1 MISVLDQFDYRGKKQ
16 NFKRDAF
23 DTIADMVA
31 FSENYLPPV
40 FETYCYEDGNKYR
53 YRETNDVDP
62 VLGKWR
68 VVTEGGMS
76 ELPTASATVKG
87 GVKIGEGLTMEG
99 ETLKADVQ
107 SDENFTTELKEK
119 LESIDMSTKVDT
131 EEGKG
136 LSTND
141 LTDELKAQYDK
152 AEENVQSDWD
162 ETDETVDSF
171 IKGKPTKLSDFDNDK
186 EFITKAVDNLEN
198 YYKSS
203 ETYTQSEVNALVN
216 AINSFELKKVD
227 VLPVEDINPHCI
239 YFVPHGDTEGNIFNE
254 FIYIDN
260 KWENLGPA
268 VLPTS
273 GKAEEVT
280 YENLKHL
287 ELDNVQKALD
297 AVIERAESVPKP
309 TAADRVLL
317 SAIEDEK
324 PVWTEVDK
332 DEVGGTTQF
341 IGTQEEWNNLTIEEK
356 ARYDG
361 KEVIFTDGETQLDSD
376 KRIVICIG
384 DSYNMNT
391 DMWTGWGECLKTVNP
406 NLEVYSYEASG
417 GGFVANTYQYDFLG
431 ALQNH
436 SQDEEVS
443 ENKKKLVSDI
453 VVLGGY
459 NDCSVNATQVQITDK
474 VKEFV
479 DYCKK
484 NYPNAKI
491 TIGSISFDYNSAE
504 TQGKLATYQVYY
516 KKAANLCGVKFYNN
530 FTYILR
536 NTSKIYFSDS
546 NPNSGFHP
554 NTTGNIS
561 VADYLNEYL
570 YNGVFDV
577 KDGCIQCGAFVYSL
591 NGNICISPTPPQG
604 SNTEQGFMEPMLE
617 GKTIPFNTWTDIGL
631 TINENG
637 QNLLWGAIPSV
648 TAYWSVNVCKQVNN
662 TEVGFVTNLIC
673 KLENKH
679 IYVKNVANVN
689 SITFDGSLF
698 LDSSS
703 KNFYFDSQL
712 IY

>member
-1 MISVLDQFDYRGKKQ
+1 
-16 NFKRDAF
+16 
-23 DTIADMVA
+23 
-31 FSENYLPPV
+31 
-40 FETYCYEDGNKYR
+40 
-53 YRETNDVDP
+53 
-62 VLGKWR
+62 
-68 VVTEGGMS
+68 
-76 ELPTASATVKG
+76 
-87 GVKIGEGLTMEG
+87 ME
-99 ETLKADVQ
+99 K
-107 SDENFTTELKEK
+107 
-119 LESIDMSTKVDT
+119 
-131 EEGKG
+131 
-136 LSTND
+136 
-141 LTDELKAQYDK
+141 
-152 AEENVQSDWD
+152 
-162 ETDETVDSF
+162 
-171 IKGKPTKLSDFDNDK
+171 
-186 EFITKAVDNLEN
+186 FITKEYLEN
-198 YYKSS
+198 
-203 ETYTQSEVNALVN
+203 
-216 AINSFELKKVD
+216 
-227 VLPVEDINPHCI
+227 
-239 YFVPHGDTEGNIFNE
+239 
-254 FIYIDN
+254 
-260 KWENLGPA
+260 
-268 VLPTS
+268 
-273 GKAEEVT
+273 
-280 YENLKHL
+280 NLKVYNNTIVKPL
-287 ELDNVQKALD
+287 VDSV
-297 AVIERAESVPKP
+297 VPKP
-309 TAADRVLL
+309 TTADKVLL
-317 SAIEDEK
+317 SALKDEK

-332 DEVGGTTQF
+332 NEVSGTIQF
-341 IGTQEEWNNLTIEEK
+341 IGTKEEWDSLAIEEK
-356 ARYDG
+356 AKYDG
-361 KEVIFTDGETQLDSD
+361 KEVIFTDVETQLDSD

-417 GGFVANTYQYDFLG
+417 GGFVANTHQYDFLG

-436 SQDEEVS
+436 SQDEEVP

-459 NDCSVNATQVQITDK
+459 NDCSINATQEQITEK
-474 VKEFV
+474 VGEFV

-504 TQGKLATYQVYY
+504 TQGKLVTYKDYY

-554 NTTGNIS
+554 NTAGNIS

-570 YNGVFDV
+570 YNGGFDV

-604 SNTEQGFMEPMLE
+604 SNTEQGFMQPMLE

-637 QNLLWGAIPSV
+637 QNLLWGAIPSA
-648 TAYWSVNVCKQVNN
+648 TAYWSINVFKQVSN
-662 TEVGFVTNLIC
+662 TESGFVTILTC

-679 IYVKNVANVN
+679 IYVKNIANSN

-698 LDSSS
+698 LDSTS
-703 KNFYFDSQL
+703 KNLYFDSQL